1 MGRWLAG
8 RLMKELG
15 LVSCQQ
21 PTHRYKRGGHEH
33 VAIPN
38 YLERQFAVTE
48 PNQVWCGDVAYIWT
62 GKRWA
67 YLAVVLDLFARKP
80 VGWAMSFSPDS
91 RLTMKSLEM
100 AWETRGKPGGVMFHS
115 DQGSHYTSRQF
126 RQLLWRYQIRQSMSR
141 RGNCWDNS
149 PMERF
154 FRSLKNE
161 WMPVVGYVSFSEAA
175 HAITDYIV
183 GYYSALRPHEYNG
196 GLPPN
201 ESENRYWKNHPEK
214 PDGRRAVLRSQVPE
228 LHGISHGS
236 AGARSIATMA
246 TRRGYQMGRWLAGR
260 LMKELGLVSCQ
271 QPTHRYKRG
280 GHEHVAIPN
289 YLERQFA
296 VTEPNQVWCGDVA
309 YIWTGKRWAYL
320 AVVLDLFARKP
331 VGWAMSFS
339 PDSRLTMKALEMAW
353 ETRGKP
359 GGVMFHSDQG
369 SHYTS
374 RQFRQLLWRYQIRQS
389 MSRRGNCWDNSPM
402 ERFFRSLKNEW
413 MPVVGYVSFSEAA
426 HAITDYI
433 VGYYSALRPHEYNG
447 GLPPNESENR
457 YWKNSNSEASF
468 C

>member
-48 PNQVWCGDVAYIWT
+48 
-62 GKRWA
+62 
-67 YLAVVLDLFARKP
+67 
-80 VGWAMSFSPDS
+80 
-91 RLTMKSLEM
+91 
-100 AWETRGKPGGVMFHS
+100 
-115 DQGSHYTSRQF
+115 
-126 RQLLWRYQIRQSMSR
+126 QIRCGAVMWPIS
-141 RGNCWDNS
+141 
-149 PMERF
+149 
-154 FRSLKNE
+154 
-161 WMPVVGYVSFSEAA
+161 
-175 HAITDYIV
+175 
-183 GYYSALRPHEYNG
+183 
-196 GLPPN
+196 
-201 ESENRYWKNHPEK
+201 
-214 PDGRRAVLRSQVPE
+214 GRV
-228 LHGISHGS
+228 S
-236 AGARSIATMA
+236 AGRTS
-246 TRRGYQMGRWLAGR
+246 
-260 LMKELGLVSCQ
+260 
-271 QPTHRYKRG
+271 P
-280 GHEHVAIPN
+280 
-289 YLERQFA
+289 
-296 VTEPNQVWCGDVA
+296 
-309 YIWTGKRWAYL
+309 
-320 AVVLDLFARKP
+320 LFSTCSQRKP

-447 GLPPNESENR
+447 GLPQTNR
-457 YWKNSNSEASF
+457 KIDTGKTLTRRPVF

>member
-1 MGRWLAG
+1 MKKRNFSAEFKRESAQLVVDQNYTVADAAKAMDVGLSTMTRWVKQL
-8 RLMKELG
+8 RD
-15 LVSCQQ
+15 
-21 PTHRYKRGGHEH
+21 
-33 VAIPN
+33 
-38 YLERQFAVTE
+38 ERQ
-48 PNQVWCGDVAYIWT
+48 
-62 GKRWA
+62 GKTPEA
-67 YLAVVLDLFARKP
+67 
-80 VGWAMSFSPDS
+80 
-91 RLTMKSLEM
+91 
-100 AWETRGKPGGVMFHS
+100 
-115 DQGSHYTSRQF
+115 
-126 RQLLWRYQIRQSMSR
+126 
-141 RGNCWDNS
+141 S
-149 PMERF
+149 PMTPEQIEIRELRKKLQRIEMENEIF
-154 FRSLKNE
+154 KKGYRALDVRLPEQFSIIGKLRAHYPLVTLCHVFGVPRSS
-161 WMPVVGYVSFSEAA
+161 Y
-175 HAITDYIV
+175 
-183 GYYSALRPHEYNG
+183 
-196 GLPPN
+196 
-201 ESENRYWKNHPEK
+201 RYWKNRPEK
-214 PDGRRAVLRSQVPE
+214 PDGRRAVLRSQVLE

-289 YLERQFA
+289 HLERQFA
-296 VTEPNQVWCGDVA
+296 VTEPNQVWCGDVTC
-309 YIWTGKRWAYL
+309 IWTGKRWAYL

-359 GGVMFHSDQG
+359 IGVMFHSDQG

-374 RQFRQLLWRYQIRQS
+374 RQFRQLLWRYRIKQS
-389 MSRRGNCWDNSPM
+389 MSRRGNCRDNSPM

-413 MPVVGYVSFSEAA
+413 MPVVGYVNFSEAA

-457 YWKNSNSEASF
+457 YWRNANAVASF
-468 C
+468 S

>member
-1 MGRWLAG
+1 MSGKRYPEEFKIEAVKQVVDRG
-8 RLMKELG
+8 YSVASVATRLDITTHSLYAWIKKYGPDSSTNKEQSDAQAEIRRLQKELKRVTDERDILKKAALDIRLPEQFSIIG
-15 LVSCQQ
+15 KLRARYPVATLCHVFGV
-21 PTHRYKRGGHEH
+21 HRSSYK
-33 VAIPN
+33 
-38 YLERQFAVTE
+38 
-48 PNQVWCGDVAYIWT
+48 
-62 GKRWA
+62 
-67 YLAVVLDLFARKP
+67 
-80 VGWAMSFSPDS
+80 
-91 RLTMKSLEM
+91 
-100 AWETRGKPGGVMFHS
+100 
-115 DQGSHYTSRQF
+115 
-126 RQLLWRYQIRQSMSR
+126 
-141 RGNCWDNS
+141 
-149 PMERF
+149 
-154 FRSLKNE
+154 
-161 WMPVVGYVSFSEAA
+161 
-175 HAITDYIV
+175 
-183 GYYSALRPHEYNG
+183 
-196 GLPPN
+196 
-201 ESENRYWKNHPEK
+201 YWKNRPEK
-214 PDGRRAVLRSQVPE
+214 PDGRRAVLRSQVLE

-246 TRRGYQMGRWLAGR
+246 TQRGYQMGRWLAGR

-289 YLERQFA
+289 HLERQFA
-296 VTEPNQVWCGDVA
+296 VTEPNQVWCGDVT

-320 AVVLDLFARKP
+320 PVVLDLFARKP

-359 GGVMFHSDQG
+359 VGVMFPSDQG

-374 RQFRQLLWRYQIRQS
+374 RQFRQLLWRYRIRQS

-413 MPVVGYVSFSEAA
+413 VPATGYVSFSDAA

-457 YWKNSNSEASF
+457 YWKNSNAEASF
-468 C
+468 S